1 LQIAGVRV
9 VLDTSAIVAGLR
21 SRAGASR
28 RLLSLALAR
37 RYELVL
43 SVPLA
48 LEWEAVATRP
58 EHLARAG
65 VPAEDAV
72 VVIDALIAVAEPVTL
87 PARREPYS
95 DDPDD
100 DMVIAT
106 AVEGAADM
114 IVTFNLRHIGDAAR
128 RAGIAAVVPS
138 AALAQL
144 EAAP

>member
-1 LQIAGVRV
+1 M
-9 VLDTSAIVAGLR
+9 
-21 SRAGASR
+21 
-28 RLLSLALAR
+28 
-37 RYELVL
+37 
-43 SVPLA
+43 
-48 LEWEAVATRP
+48 ATRP